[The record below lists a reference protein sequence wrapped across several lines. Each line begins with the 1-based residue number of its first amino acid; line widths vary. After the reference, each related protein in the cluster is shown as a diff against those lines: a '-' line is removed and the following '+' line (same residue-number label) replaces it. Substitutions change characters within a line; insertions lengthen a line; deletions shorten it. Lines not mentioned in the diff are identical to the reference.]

1 MAEQDFRNS
10 AFYKE
15 LLSSAKEQGEV
26 SLIDIVSVMKK
37 HKDSA
42 ADLDAVIEALKSDG
56 IQYTEES
63 DESEPDFMSEP
74 SEEDLEDFSDDE
86 EFSDEDDA
94 SSDDAEGPSDD
105 DLKDIEEE
113 EEEDEENAPKKKR
126 DEDDEDDD
134 EDVEEE
140 EEENINEWKG
150 TDDDTEASSERF
162 IDISSFSEHSA
173 EHKTHQSSSR
183 YDTSQD
189 DPIRLYLKEIGNEN
203 LLTGE
208 QEVELAMQMEKGAK
222 IVESVIRESGILIKF
237 FSDIIEK
244 MNMKI
249 EEDTE
254 ESLSTE
260 ELKEFLSIQ
269 KRYTSA
275 YKEVLGKD
283 IPKEI
288 KEYLDLKGRMLL
300 AGDAP
305 EISKEVHE
313 MREHLLDQLGGK
325 PDESSPLYQGKKRSG
340 STEGGGI

>member
-15 LLSSAKEQGEV
+15 LLSTSKEQGEV
-26 SLIDIVSVMKK
+26 SLIDIVSAMKK
-37 HKDSA
+37 HKDVS
-42 ADLDAVIEALKSDG
+42 ADLDTVIEALKDDG

-63 DESEPDFMSEP
+63 EEDGEPDYMSEP
-74 SEEDLEDFSDDE
+74 SEEDIDDFSEEE
-86 EFSDEDDA
+86 EFSDEPDQEDDA
-94 SSDDAEGPSDD
+94 ADGPTDD
-105 DLKDIEEE
+105 DLKDIED
-113 EEEDEENAPKKKR
+113 EEEDDEESRSRKGSG
-126 DEDDEDDD
+126 DDDD
-134 EDVEEE
+134 EDEEEEEEE

-162 IDISSFSEHSA
+162 IDISSFSEHSS
-173 EHKTHQSSSR
+173 EHKAHQTQSR

-237 FSDIIEK
+237 FSDVIEK

-260 ELKEFLSIQ
+260 ELKEFLSLQ

-275 YKEVLGKD
+275 YKEALGKE

-288 KEYLDLKGRMLL
+288 
-300 AGDAP
+300 
-305 EISKEVHE
+305 
-313 MREHLLDQLGGK
+313 
-325 PDESSPLYQGKKRSG
+325 
-340 STEGGGI
+340 